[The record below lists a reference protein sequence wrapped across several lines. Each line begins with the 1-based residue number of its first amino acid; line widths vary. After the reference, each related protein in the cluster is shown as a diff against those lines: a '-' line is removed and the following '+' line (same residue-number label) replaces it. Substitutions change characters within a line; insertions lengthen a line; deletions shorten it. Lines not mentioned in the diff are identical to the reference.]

1 MQKAMIYLG
10 EMKTLQS
17 NDWNFSAILC
27 KVEDWLS
34 RKFWYNE
41 KKHIFIKSKFLQ
53 FCIEVDNYGVGI
65 TVHAPLQWAWFCKKL

>member
-17 NDWNFSAILC
+17 NDWNFSAIWG
-27 KVEDWLS
+27 KVEDCLS

-53 FCIEVDNYGVGI
+53 FCIEVDS
-65 TVHAPLQWAWFCKKL
+65 